1 MTRTEALKFLVGQ
14 LKELKEKN
22 VADLMKAKRID
33 ELWKISQQLKI
44 SPLLSFFNG
53 KNRLNLKMHEIPQ
66 GFHYELAFYISQSGF
81 CDFEI
86 FEDYWQFIE
95 LLKSTQENLAEQ
107 IANIMI
113 KNNLSDFT
121 ILELLD
127 GKIDEKE

>member
-53 KNRLNLKMHEIPQ
+53 ENRLNLKMYEIPQ

>member
-53 KNRLNLKMHEIPQ
+53 ESRLNLKMFEIPQ

-95 LLKSTQENLAEQ
+95 LLKLTQENLAEQ
-107 IANIMI
+107 IADIMI

-121 ILELLD
+121 IPELLD